1 MAEKNYVQS
10 KDYYYTKGLKE
21 KEIAEYIEVQL
32 NYYKTKY
39 IDFYIILKKI
49 KFEENLNQLEEKVS
63 YNIIKTI
70 RELCKI
76 RIKYLNSLSLIDEKI
91 GNEKNSWYFW
101 SNNNK
106 IKLFSL
112 FRCYCC
118 YL

>member
-1 MAEKNYVQS
+1 MNLIIGANVS
-10 KDYYYTKGLKE
+10 FNKDKGLVGSVLE
-21 KEIAEYIEVQL
+21 TLSYGA
-32 NYYKTKY
+32 NTFM
-39 IDFYIILKKI
+39 FYTGSNRSAVRKD
-49 KFEENLNQLEEKVS
+49 
-63 YNIIKTI
+63 
-70 RELCKI
+70 
-76 RIKYLNSLSLIDEKI
+76 IDEKI